1 MNSGKSPRLNKSLDE
16 RLRGNRRLAQLRRF
30 TSRNHT
36 LGDLT
41 NRKSLKINFAERG
54 RDFEK

>member
-1 MNSGKSPRLNKSLDE
+1 VSNTPHLNKPRHK
-16 RLRGNRRLAQLRRF
+16 RLRGNRRLAQLLRF
-30 TSRNHT
+30 TSQKHT

-41 NRKSLKINFAERG
+41 NLKSLKINFAERG

>member
-1 MNSGKSPRLNKSLDE
+1 MSNTPRFQEPRHKRN
-16 RLRGNRRLAQLRRF
+16 RGNRRLAQLRRF
-30 TSRNHT
+30 TSQKHT